1 MRFRAAYKGKCAQ
14 NVGGILFGV
23 ARQSADSCSRGRD
36 CKGKSMKVV
45 ELRVSKE
52 DCWRNIP
59 IALIE
64 ARLYPDCSKTVVVL
78 GTL

>member
-1 MRFRAAYKGKCAQ
+1 MLPVNLQIVAV
-14 NVGGILFGV
+14 VGGI
-23 ARQSADSCSRGRD
+23 ARVSQRKSWSCGY
-36 CKGKSMKVV
+36 
-45 ELRVSKE
+45 LRVSKE

-59 IALIE
+59 IAVIE